1 MIAHSSPNR
10 ASFLSLCFLDETSD
24 CRVVIEP
31 TEVTNGVVPHDEYQ
45 DEMDMVSM
53 SQIAEMVQPESA
65 SSFDL
70 FGVSAIE
77 IAEKIQIVLALE
89 LMEDV

>member
-1 MIAHSSPNR
+1 M
-10 ASFLSLCFLDETSD
+10 
-24 CRVVIEP
+24 
-31 TEVTNGVVPHDEYQ
+31 G
-45 DEMDMVSM
+45 MSM